1 MGGVPTVRG
10 GVGDVHGKGHRPGPL
25 VFSGLSI
32 GDHRK
37 QIGLPPG
44 DRGGIA
50 GKGQPGDAGDAVKVG
65 RLTGP
70 GFHPMPGSVGGHIG
84 QERLVKHRKG
94 LVVFRPKVGK
104 GVVILVKH
112 GVVGMHPVIGSRLA
126 LTVHAHP
133 KGGVGE
139 DCMGHAPDETGVKFQ
154 PLPLQHG
161 PKPGHIQ
168 LHRHG
173 VAAGQLVAVIM
184 KVFPAGPGGQINGGK
199 LHRDSTFL
207 FLRVVGRPPL
217 PGGLALPF
225 VPEGCRTD
233 FADIQN
239 KKECGGNRQWQ
250 RRFLRNW
257 AANMS
262 GKEII

>member
-1 MGGVPTVRG
+1 MW
-10 GVGDVHGKGHRPGPL
+10 
-25 VFSGLSI
+25 
-32 GDHRK
+32 
-37 QIGLPPG
+37 
-44 DRGGIA
+44 
-50 GKGQPGDAGDAVKVG
+50 
-65 RLTGP
+65 
-70 GFHPMPGSVGGHIG
+70 
-84 QERLVKHRKG
+84 
-94 LVVFRPKVGK
+94 FRPKVGK

-168 LHRHG
+168 LHCHG

-217 PGGLALPF
+217 PGGPCPAL
-225 VPEGCRTD
+225 R
-233 FADIQN
+233 A
-239 KKECGGNRQWQ
+239 
-250 RRFLRNW
+250 RR
-257 AANMS
+257 MS
-262 GKEII
+262 GRMLTRLPAKKQTMPRRMGGVTASPSTARANRGARMGLKKKTRLPWMALVFSMASI